1 MRSHSDKLPGV
12 DILGGAKNLTPASLI
27 TLGKQR
33 DTNSFGEVPHSV
45 RDDVRPMQRGL
56 SLTRCT

>member
-1 MRSHSDKLPGV
+1 MRSPSDKLPSV
-12 DILGGAKNLTPASLI
+12 VILSGAKDLTPASLI

-33 DTNSFGEVPHSV
+33 DTNSVGEVPHSV
-45 RDDVRPMQRGL
+45 RDDVHPMQRGL

>member
-1 MRSHSDKLPGV
+1 MRSHSDKLPSV
-12 DILGGAKNLTPASLI
+12 AILSGAKDLTPASLI

-33 DTNSFGEVPHSV
+33 DTNSIGEVPHTV